1 MLHILKCGIHL
12 HNTCARTATRAGP
25 HCETPVA
32 PLDRARPRNQDR
44 GNQKDRAGDNPTKD
58 TYTHYNYCHC
68 NSLSPCAVSFPPPSP
83 HPSPT
88 QAAFLLPTITRL
100 IKEEVQGASQNETQS
115 PEVLIISPTRE
126 LTLQIY
132 NEARKFVYSS
142 VYRPVVVYGGTSV
155 GHQLS
160 QVERGCN
167 IVVGTP
173 GRLLD
178 FLGRGKVRG
187 RGGRET

>member
-1 MLHILKCGIHL
+1 MA
-12 HNTCARTATRAGP
+12 CAQTGSGKTVSVGG
-25 HCETPVA
+25 CEGEGMRVCE
-32 PLDRARPRNQDR
+32 
-44 GNQKDRAGDNPTKD
+44 G
-58 TYTHYNYCHC
+58 
-68 NSLSPCAVSFPPPSP
+68 SFPPL
-83 HPSPT
+83 

-115 PEVLIISPTRE
+115 PEVLIVSPTRE

-132 NEARKFVYSS
+132 NEARKFVHGS

-155 GHQLS
+155 GHQLA

-178 FLGRGKVRG
+178 FLGRGKVR
-187 RGGRET
+187 E